1 MLKFSLVC
9 NFRKWD
15 EMFIHLHI
23 LEEILVEFMFNFIN
37 TIFYSYRF
45 LTLFIAI
52 MFIIGLR
59 KLPSSFQNINTT
71 F

>member
-23 LEEILVEFMFNFIN
+23 LEEILVEFIFNFIN

-52 MFIIGLR
+52 MFIIG
-59 KLPSSFQNINTT
+59 
-71 F
+71 